1 MARSK
6 PLPAMPMYVGDWRKD
21 PRVRALD
28 YRLRGIWVE
37 ILCLM
42 WESEYRGKLLLKGKA
57 ITPELAAKLLGLSKQ
72 DASTAL
78 KQLEAEGP
86 ADRDPETG
94 ALTCDWML
102 VSEDR
107 RRAKA
112 EAGRLGG
119 LRSRPPQADLFGSR
133 GEAEEGSKRNIFIE
147 TATEGVCVGAVN
159 GEGKGGEGKEKDA
172 RIASEGQQ
180 VAEVFTYWRERRE
193 EVLGVGDGPVARM
206 TDKRAGK
213 IRARLKEGYTVEQLK
228 QAVDGLLGSAWHMQR
243 GFNDLEMACRDQE
256 HVDRFRTWAK
266 GDGDAKRRGEEFGH
280 LG

>member
-6 PLPAMPMYVGDWRKD
+6 PLPAMPMMVGDWQKD
-21 PRVRALD
+21 PRVQVLD
-28 YRLRGIWVE
+28 YELQGIWFA

-42 WESEYRGKLLLKGKA
+42 WQSEYRGKLLLKGKP
-57 ITPELAAKLLGLSKQ
+57 IGPDLAAKLLGLPKQ
-72 DASTAL
+72 HASNAL

-94 ALTCDWML
+94 ALICDWML
-102 VSEDR
+102 ESEDR

-119 LRSRPPQADLFGSR
+119 LRSRPPQRDLFGSKE
-133 GEAEEGSKRNIFIE
+133 EAEGGSKRNIFIE
-147 TATEGVCVGAVN
+147 TATESVVKEG
-159 GEGKGGEGKEKDA
+159 GKGREGNVKDA
-172 RIASEGQQ
+172 RLASEGQQ
-180 VAEVFTYWRERRE
+180 VAAVFTYWRERRE
-193 EVLGVGDGPVARM
+193 EMLGVGDGPVARM

-228 QAVDGLLGSAWHMQR
+228 QAVDGLLGSAWHVQR

-266 GDGDAKRRGEEFGH
+266 GDGDAERRGEEFGH

>member
-6 PLPAMPMYVGDWRKD
+6 PLPAMPMMVGDWMKD
-21 PRVRALD
+21 PRVQGLD
-28 YRLRGIWVE
+28 YYMRGIWFE

-42 WESEYRGKLLLKGKA
+42 WESEHRGKLLLKGKP
-57 ITPELAAKLLGLSKQ
+57 ISPELAAKLLGLPKQ
-72 DASTAL
+72 DASKAM

-86 ADRDPETG
+86 ADIDPETG
-94 ALTCDWML
+94 ALVCDWML
-102 VSEDR
+102 ASEDR

-119 LRSRPPQADLFGSR
+119 LRSRPPQADLFGSK

-147 TATEGVCVGAVN
+147 TATESLLVN
-159 GEGKGGEGKEKDA
+159 GEGKGGEGKKKDA
-172 RIASEGQQ
+172 HLASEGQE
-180 VAEVFTYWRERRE
+180 VAAVFTYWRERRE

-228 QAVDGLLGSAWHMQR
+228 QAVDGLLGSAWHVQR
-243 GFNDLEMACRDQE
+243 GFTDLELACRDE
-256 HVDRFRTWAK
+256 AHVNQCRTWAK
-266 GDGDAKRRGEEFGH
+266 GDGDAERRGEEFEH